1 MVSTILAYVATS
13 LHLVNP
19 TYILIPWVTP
29 PVLSGYLAT
38 AGDIR
43 AAILQLVIIAV
54 GVFIYMPFVLISN
67 KMEEK

>member
-1 MVSTILAYVATS
+1 
-13 LHLVNP
+13 
-19 TYILIPWVTP
+19 LIPWVTP